1 MKKCLALLLTA
12 ALLLAALPLALG
24 EEIAYTGTVTGGKLH
39 LRKAPAANGK
49 IINTYN
55 QGTQVE
61 ILENDGD
68 WCKVRVGTK
77 EGYMMTQYLS
87 IQANYTHLAW
97 AATPRDG
104 GVLTLFES
112 PEEKGS
118 IVLQCMSGAV
128 FEVTAREGDFSQV
141 RAGDQFAY
149 LPTAALTELSGEF
162 TQGVTAQAEG
172 GLTLAALKNARKEVG
187 APISR
192 SQSEGN
198 FAYSFSY
205 PELSLQAADEKI
217 AAWLEQTLAV
227 FQADHAAHHPQERG
241 DYTVVYQAVQ
251 ADERYAGVVL
261 MGEYTAGDTRLQAFL
276 ALNLDLDA
284 QRVLAPEELFA
295 DLTGP
300 LFMLESEA
308 GAYMTMDSEG
318 YSGRPDAGWL
328 EYAALTDEGL
338 EVYLPAGLFMP
349 LSAGTRRITL
359 KYRQIAGAMALDSA
373 FIQGQARTI
382 DPTRPMIALT
392 FDDGPSEQ
400 TAKILDVLA
409 QYDARA
415 TFCIQGQNVAAYG
428 DTIKR
433 AIAQGN
439 EIASHTWNHK
449 KLTELSASA
458 VRSQLTRTNDAV
470 RELTGGYEIKVLR
483 PPYGSTNK
491 TVRTICKE
499 LGMVIAHWQVD
510 TLDWRTRSTS
520 KTYRAIMKGAKN
532 GAIVLCHDLYSS
544 TAAAIEKAVPE
555 LVAQGYQL
563 VTVSELLS
571 FHKDG
576 AQPGTVYAY
585 LDPENIMK

>member
-39 LRKAPAANGK
+39 LRKTPAANGK

-217 AAWLEQTLAV
+217 AAWLERTLAV

-308 GAYMTMDSEG
+308 GAYMTMASEG

-415 TFCIQGQNVAAYG
+415 TFCIRAAHARGMHIILNPSPISPELLTWPLELVEWFILNEIEGKDITGETQPQAILDELLRRYPACHVVLTLGEHGSIYADATQRIYQGIVATHAVDTTAAG
-428 DTIKR
+428 DTFTGYFIHALLKGEGVQQ
-433 AIAQGN
+433 ALKTA
-439 EIASHTWNHK
+439 AC
-449 KLTELSASA
+449 ASA
-458 VRSQLTRTNDAV
+458 ITVSRPGAGRSIPTAEEVRA
-470 RELTGGYEIKVLR
+470 
-483 PPYGSTNK
+483 
-491 TVRTICKE
+491 
-499 LGMVIAHWQVD
+499 A
-510 TLDWRTRSTS
+510 
-520 KTYRAIMKGAKN
+520 MKGAR
-532 GAIVLCHDLYSS
+532 
-544 TAAAIEKAVPE
+544 
-555 LVAQGYQL
+555 QG
-563 VTVSELLS
+563 
-571 FHKDG
+571 
-576 AQPGTVYAY
+576 
-585 LDPENIMK
+585 

>member
-1 MKKCLALLLTA
+1 
-12 ALLLAALPLALG
+12 
-24 EEIAYTGTVTGGKLH
+24 
-39 LRKAPAANGK
+39 
-49 IINTYN
+49 
-55 QGTQVE
+55 
-61 ILENDGD
+61 
-68 WCKVRVGTK
+68 
-77 EGYMMTQYLS
+77 
-87 IQANYTHLAW
+87 
-97 AATPRDG
+97 
-104 GVLTLFES
+104 
-112 PEEKGS
+112 
-118 IVLQCMSGAV
+118 
-128 FEVTAREGDFSQV
+128 
-141 RAGDQFAY
+141 
-149 LPTAALTELSGEF
+149 
-162 TQGVTAQAEG
+162 
-172 GLTLAALKNARKEVG
+172 
-187 APISR
+187 
-192 SQSEGN
+192 
-198 FAYSFSY
+198 
-205 PELSLQAADEKI
+205 
-217 AAWLEQTLAV
+217 
-227 FQADHAAHHPQERG
+227 
-241 DYTVVYQAVQ
+241 
-251 ADERYAGVVL
+251 
-261 MGEYTAGDTRLQAFL
+261 
-276 ALNLDLDA
+276 
-284 QRVLAPEELFA
+284 
-295 DLTGP
+295 
-300 LFMLESEA
+300 
-308 GAYMTMDSEG
+308 
-318 YSGRPDAGWL
+318 
-328 EYAALTDEGL
+328 
-338 EVYLPAGLFMP
+338 
-349 LSAGTRRITL
+349 
-359 KYRQIAGAMALDSA
+359 
-373 FIQGQARTI
+373 
-382 DPTRPMIALT
+382 MIALT